1 MKLGYLKLLHVAIFI
16 IIATNIKMNLFLK
29 SQKINNKY

>member
-16 IIATNIKMNLFLK
+16 IIATNIKMNLFLN
-29 SQKINNKY
+29 QKINNKY